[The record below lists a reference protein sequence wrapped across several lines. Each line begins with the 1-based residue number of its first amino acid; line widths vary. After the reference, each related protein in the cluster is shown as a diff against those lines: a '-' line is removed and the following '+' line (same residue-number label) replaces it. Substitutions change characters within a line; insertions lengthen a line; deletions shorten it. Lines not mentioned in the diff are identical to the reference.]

1 MLLVV
6 LSLYFSILIHNK
18 AHIIICQLIQGTA
31 CNYLNCLHISLI
43 QLPQFCTTPVSV
55 YTQTLLYS
63 TVCGLVTLLSAV
75 KCINQLF
82 SQLRVTVILSH
93 TFTYRYSAPI
103 IMLKFFVSQCFTLSF
118 HLDVYEN
125 VISHIIVLFTIL
137 QVIVFS
143 FFTIQ

>member
-43 QLPQFCTTPVSV
+43 QLPQFLHNSCKCI
-55 YTQTLLYS
+55 YS
-63 TVCGLVTLLSAV
+63 NVAILNSMWTTLLSAV

-93 TFTYRYSAPI
+93 TFTYRYSAPT
-103 IMLKFFVSQCFTLSF
+103 IMLQFFVSRCFTLSF